1 MERLTTERLILRAP
15 RDDDARV
22 MFERWTQ
29 DLEVTRYLPW
39 SPHTSVAQTEEF
51 VQRCIAAFAEGKRL
65 PFVIT
70 LREDELAIGMIELR
84 LGEISADFGYVL
96 ARSVRGRGYL
106 TEAARALVDH
116 TLARP
121 STWRVWAGCDVDN
134 VASARVLE
142 EAGMERE
149 GTSRRYIV
157 HPAVSP
163 IPRDVHL
170 YARVR

>member
-96 ARSVRGRGYL
+96 ARSVWGRGYL

-121 STWRVWAGCDVDN
+121 STWRVWAVCDVDN

-142 EAGMERE
+142 KAGVERE

>member
-1 MERLTTERLILRAP
+1 MP
-15 RDDDARV
+15 
-22 MFERWTQ
+22 Q

-96 ARSVRGRGYL
+96 ARSVWGRGYL
-106 TEAARALVDH
+106 TEAPRALVDH

-121 STWRVWAGCDVDN
+121 STWRVWAVCDVDN

-142 EAGMERE
+142 KAGMERE
-149 GTSRRYIV
+149 GTLRRYIV